1 MKKILL
7 LILLMQTNAVY
18 LLCFAQGVL
27 SPNNRGMER
36 VMRIEQSWD
45 WGTYGHG
52 SFDDAVRAFNAEKDV
67 ATYLVGASTF
77 RVFTRFK
84 KNYVE
89 VNTGQVNGIYTYTTN
104 TTLDAFTDK
113 VPEPNRIKTPFVK
126 QEPAVKIL
134 RSGNTWEWGTFDHGS
149 FDEAVSVLHPDDVVS
164 LKGVVDS
171 RIKYR
176 VFTNTT
182 LNFIEVDYGWPGGV
196 FCYTTLRME

>member
-84 KNYVE
+84 KNSE
-89 VNTGQVNGIYTYTTN
+89 KLAN
-104 TTLDAFTDK
+104 K
-113 VPEPNRIKTPFVK
+113 MVPCKEPVIP
-126 QEPAVKIL
+126 L
-134 RSGNTWEWGTFDHGS
+134 
-149 FDEAVSVLHPDDVVS
+149 
-164 LKGVVDS
+164 
-171 RIKYR
+171 
-176 VFTNTT
+176 
-182 LNFIEVDYGWPGGV
+182 FI
-196 FCYTTLRME
+196 FLF